1 MAGSWLCTGTTDN
14 LYKSRVFEYM
24 NVSPFSHIGMLRRNL
39 PPPELEKRLFWHSLD
54 AHNWDSV
61 MVLYEQ
67 LTIPEARESAC
78 EALIVQ
84 VDTAAQTVFND
95 YVKALAQRRLEQ
107 ARVLVKPEETNRRVL
122 ETLKSLPRLSK
133 QRRSEGRMRRCDASG
148 SQGSERSCTFT
159 MRIRTRGTRLTMPR
173 RSQ

>member
-1 MAGSWLCTGTTDN
+1 
-14 LYKSRVFEYM
+14 
-24 NVSPFSHIGMLRRNL
+24 MLRRNL

-84 VDTAAQTVFND
+84 VDTGGTNGF
-95 YVKALAQRRLEQ
+95 QRLRQGTRPTPVEQ

-122 ETLKSLPRLSK
+122 ETLQELASLSK